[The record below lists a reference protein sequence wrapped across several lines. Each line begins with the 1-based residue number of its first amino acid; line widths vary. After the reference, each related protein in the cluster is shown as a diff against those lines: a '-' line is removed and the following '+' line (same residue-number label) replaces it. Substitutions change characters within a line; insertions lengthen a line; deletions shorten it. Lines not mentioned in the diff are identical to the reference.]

1 MDLYTALKLAHV
13 IGAAILFGTGL
24 GIAFFMLWAHRTGE
38 VAAIAVTARGV
49 VVADFLFTATAIIAQ
64 PLTGIALAVETGTDL
79 GTSWIVVSLILY
91 GVAGLCWLPVVWLQ
105 IRMRNLANTAA
116 ANGSALGEAYQ
127 TYFRL
132 WFWLGWPA
140 FLSVV
145 AIFGM
150 MITKPVLW

>member
-24 GIAFFMLWAHRTGE
+24 GIAFFMLWAQRAGE

-64 PLTGIALAVETGTDL
+64 PLTGVALALETGTDL

-116 ANGSALGEAYQ
+116 ANGSELDEVYQ
-127 TYFRL
+127 TYLRL

-145 AIFGM
+145 TIFGL
-150 MITKPVLW
+150 MIAKPDLW

>member
-24 GIAFFMLWAHRTGE
+24 GIAFFMLWAQRTGE
-38 VAAIAVTARGV
+38 VAAIAVIARGV

-105 IRMRNLANTAA
+105 IRMRNLASTAA
-116 ANGSALGEAYQ
+116 ANGNALGEAYQ
-127 TYFRL
+127 ACFRL

-145 AIFGM
+145 AIFGL
-150 MITKPVLW
+150 MIAKPDLW

>member
-1 MDLYTALKLAHV
+1 MDLYAALKLAHI

-24 GIAFFMLWAHRTGE
+24 GIAFFMFWAHRTGE

-49 VVADFLFTATAIIAQ
+49 VVADFLFTATAIVVQ
-64 PLTGIALAVETGTDL
+64 PLTGIALALETGTDL

-116 ANGSALGEAYQ
+116 ANGGTLGEDYQ
-127 TYFRL
+127 SCFRL

-140 FLSVV
+140 FLSVI
-145 AIFGM
+145 AIFGL
-150 MITKPVLW
+150 MITKPDLW

>member
-49 VVADFLFTATAIIAQ
+49 VVADFLITATAIIAQ
-64 PLTGIALAVETGTDL
+64 PLTGIALAMETGTDL

-105 IRMRNLANTAA
+105 IRMRNLANKAV
-116 ANGSALGEAYQ
+116 ANGSALGGAYEA
-127 TYFRL
+127 YFRL

-145 AIFGM
+145 AIFGL
-150 MITKPVLW
+150 MITKPVWW

>member
-1 MDLYTALKLAHV
+1 MDLYAALKLAHL

-38 VAAIAVTARGV
+38 VVAIAVTARGV

-64 PLTGIALAVETGTDL
+64 PLTGVALAFETGTDL
-79 GTSWIVVSLILY
+79 GTSWIVASLILY

-105 IRMRNLANTAA
+105 IRMRNLANIAA
-116 ANGSALGEAYQ
+116 ASGTTLDEAYQ
-127 TYFRL
+127 TCFRK

-145 AIFGM
+145 AIFGL
-150 MITKPVLW
+150 MITKPDLW